1 MIAKGVINRRVDGF
15 VVPENYTMRFIYPN
29 ELRYAVD
36 LENYVYDNLP
46 DKQVLYKDT
55 YEEMREDME
64 SGAKIIGVFNES
76 HEMIAYRYIGFPGNN
91 SKNLAYDINLPES
104 QMNKVVHLETTLVHP
119 DYRGNS
125 LQSVTL
131 QHAAA
136 MVKDLG
142 YRHLLCTVSP
152 FNFFSLYNI
161 MKNGLK
167 IKALKKKYGA
177 AENPSDGLWRFI
189 LHRDMEYNLFER
201 LVDSHVSRLDNI
213 DEQKSLIDNGY
224 IGFNIFKDN
233 KTLNYARFQ

>member
-1 MIAKGVINRRVDGF
+1 MMITKGIMNKRVKGF
-15 VVPENYTMRFIYPN
+15 LVPEEYYMRLIYPN

-46 DKQVLYKDT
+46 DKQVLYKDS
-55 YEEMREDME
+55 YEEMFDDMK

-76 HEMIAYRYIGFPGNN
+76 NKMVAYRYIGFPGNS

-104 QMNKVVHLETTLVHP
+104 EMDKVVHLETTLVHP

-131 QHAAA
+131 QHAAV

-142 YRHLLCTVSP
+142 YKHLLCTVSP

-167 IKALKKKYGA
+167 IKALKKKYG
-177 AENPSDGLWRFI
+177 SDGDDGLWRFI
-189 LHRDMEYNLFER
+189 LHKDMEHRYFEK
-201 LVDSHVSRLDNI
+201 LIDSHVSKLDNI

-233 KTLNYARFQ
+233 KTLSYARFY